1 MQMKVDRELEEAIS
15 KHGEVQVPEEFED
28 QLKAKIE
35 NTKKKIAAMWLE
47 YLKNLL
53 RKNERTNAWS
63 LLHNLCSPP
72 ISTISI

>member
-35 NTKKKIAAMWLE
+35 NAKKKNRSNVIRI
-47 YLKNLL
+47 LK
-53 RKNERTNAWS
+53 ESA
-63 LLHNLCSPP
+63 
-72 ISTISI
+72 